1 MCVVRE
7 MQNTLGR
14 VPPFLLPFIHLG
26 FLEACLGMGSS
37 LSLQATLA
45 AALGA
50 KAEDMGAF

>member
-1 MCVVRE
+1 MRVVRE